1 MGEHPPTPWGKE
13 LKYARCEYERRF
25 LLSGLPA
32 GATTAIAEITDRYLP
47 GTRLRL
53 RRVDYLEPAGRAP
66 VLKLTQKVSGRDG
79 SPGLITN
86 TYLSE
91 AEYELLATLP
101 ATVLTKTRHSIPPFG
116 VDVFTGELE
125 GLFMAEI
132 EFETEE
138 EFRAFTPPDF
148 AVRDVTTDIR
158 FTGGRLITLD
168 AAALRDLL

>member
-1 MGEHPPTPWGKE
+1 MGDNPSAPRGKE

-32 GATTAIAEITDRYLP
+32 GTTMGIAEITDRYLP

-66 VLKLTQKVSGRDG
+66 VLKLTQKVPGQGG

-91 AEYELLATLP
+91 AEYEMLATLP
-101 ATVLTKTRHSIPPFG
+101 ATALTKTRHSIPPFG
-116 VDVFTGELE
+116 VDVFRGELE
-125 GLFMAEI
+125 GL
-132 EFETEE
+132 
-138 EFRAFTPPDF
+138 
-148 AVRDVTTDIR
+148 
-158 FTGGRLITLD
+158 
-168 AAALRDLL
+168 